1 MVSYRGVIALIATLA
16 VAVGLT
22 AMGARGQ
29 TSSDD
34 GADQSGLMPAAAASA
49 KPYLLFQAVGT
60 GNEIDSSGGCSDV
73 QCPNADNCDCIIWTK
88 LPFSSTALGNGTFTA
103 HLNIDTNHTTNLPT
117 SNGACSQV
125 AGVGNLSTGTNAGIA
140 LNIAGTACDV
150 ASPNSKLQFSGSYT
164 VTGGTG
170 PYATANGVGSATATM
185 ANATGTHKVAWAL
198 IGTISK

>member
-1 MVSYRGVIALIATLA
+1 MIALIAALA

-34 GADQSGLMPAAAASA
+34 EADQSGPIPAATASA

-60 GNEIDSSGGCSDV
+60 GTETDSSGGCSDV
-73 QCPNADNCDCIIWTK
+73 ECPSKVACDCIIWTT

-103 HLNIDTNHTTNLPT
+103 HLNLDLTSASQIPIPT
-117 SNGACSQV
+117 VNGECYAV
-125 AGVGNLSTGTNAGIA
+125 AGVGKLSTSTNNAIA

-164 VTGGTG
+164 VTGGIG
-170 PYATANGVGSATATM
+170 SYATSNGVGNATATM
-185 ANATGTHKVAWAL
+185 ANETGTYRVAWTL
-198 IGTISK
+198 SGTISK

>member
-1 MVSYRGVIALIATLA
+1 MLALIAALA

-34 GADQSGLMPAAAASA
+34 EADQSGAMPAAVASA

-60 GNEIDSSGGCSDV
+60 GSETESSGACSGV
-73 QCPNADNCDCIIWTK
+73 PCSNMGVCSCIIWSA

-103 HLNIDTNHTTNLPT
+103 HLNIDTDHTTNLPT
-117 SNGACSQV
+117 SDGTCYQV
-125 AGVGNLSTGTNAGIA
+125 AGVGKLSTGANAAMA

-170 PYATANGVGSATATM
+170 PYATTANGVGNATATM
-185 ANATGTHKVAWAL
+185 AHQTGTHKVAWTL
-198 IGTISK
+198 IGTIHK